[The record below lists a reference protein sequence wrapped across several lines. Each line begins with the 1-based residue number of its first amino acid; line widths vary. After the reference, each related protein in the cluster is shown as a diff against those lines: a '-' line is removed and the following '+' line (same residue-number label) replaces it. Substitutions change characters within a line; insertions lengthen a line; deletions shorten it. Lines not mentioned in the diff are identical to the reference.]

1 MYIIKQQKN
10 IITIKTNI
18 DIPESIEN
26 EFIFCL
32 LNKNNNILYKRKIK
46 KKSFEIDKYYEIN
59 KYEFKLESK
68 IIRTSRNII
77 NTI

>member
-46 KKSFEIDKYYEIN
+46 KKSFEIDKYYEIK
-59 KYEFKLESK
+59 KYELKLESK
-68 IIRTSRNII
+68 IIRTSKNII